1 MIETLCFCNQLKK
14 YIVSVQNRI
23 LIVTHNQNYAKR
35 VEREIIENNII
46 NNDNLTV
53 GPRRQK

>member
-1 MIETLCFCNQLKK
+1 MLETLCLRNQEKR

-23 LIVTHNQNYAKR
+23 LIVTHNQNYAKQ
-35 VEREIIENNII
+35 VEREIIENNIVS
-46 NNDNLTV
+46 NDNLTV